1 MSATVER
8 IKEKLSIEEV
18 VSSYVELKPAG
29 ASKKGRCPF
38 HQEKTPSFFISPS
51 RNTYYCFGCGEKG
64 DIFSFVEKMEGLDFK
79 GALRLLAERAGVP
92 IEQERPE
99 RREERDRLFS
109 VLEDAVGFY
118 EGNLKNNSAVKKY
131 LRERGLRDTTVDN
144 FRLGYALPEWRSA
157 LEYLVGKGHPVAD
170 IERSGLIKKGS
181 EGRYYDRFRGRIMFP
196 IMDRAGRPIAF
207 SGRFYEKTEGSD
219 IEEEAKYINSPETPL
234 FEKSRVLYGYDRA
247 KEQMRRSDSAMVVE
261 GQMDLLMSHQA
272 GYTNAVAVSGT
283 ALTNEH
289 ISSIEKLTKRLILAF
304 DADEAGVS
312 AAKKAAALAL
322 GHGIEVKVVAIA
334 GGKDPADLAREDEE
348 LLKKAVRE
356 ATHIIDFLL
365 NRLVGKGYD
374 SRKFRMLAS
383 EEVLPFLSM
392 LGSRIEQS
400 HFVEKIARILR
411 VPETAVMED
420 LLKIKRP
427 KESAIPQSKDFPGKG
442 RSLSGM
448 DTVTE
453 KILGLISLESGQT
466 ANPKDRAFSPEAE
479 LARLKSKVSLPVNT
493 EEDRLAFEAERDLP
507 PGAGPGVRL
516 KRLEELFKV
525 LEMSLLKGEQAEA
538 TADLKAAE
546 ATGNPSEIKKL
557 TEKLHELSK
566 KIYSEDANRSL

>member
-79 GALRLLAERAGVP
+79 GALRLLAERAHVP
-92 IEQERPE
+92 IVEERPE
-99 RREERDRLFS
+99 RREERDRLFA
-109 VLEDAVGFY
+109 VLADAVLFY
-118 EGNLKNNSAVKKY
+118 ENNLKLHQDAQKY
-131 LRERGLRDTTVDN
+131 LRERGLKDATKES

-157 LEYLVGKGHPVAD
+157 LEHLVRKGYSIAD
-170 IERSGLIKKGS
+170 IEKTGLIKKGS

-196 IMDRAGRPIAF
+196 IMDRSGRPIAF

-219 IEEEAKYINSPETPL
+219 AEEEAKYINSPETPL
-234 FEKSRVLYGYDRA
+234 FEKSKVLYGYDKA
-247 KEQMRRSDSAMVVE
+247 KEQMRRADCAMVVE

-272 GYTNAVAVSGT
+272 GYRNAVAVSGT
-283 ALTNEH
+283 ALTAEH
-289 ISSIEKLTKRLILAF
+289 VSSMEKLTKRLILAF
-304 DADEAGVS
+304 DADEAGIS
-312 AAKKAAALAL
+312 AGKKAAALAL
-322 GHGIEVKVVAIA
+322 RHGMEVKVVAIE
-334 GGKDPADLAREDEE
+334 GGKDPADLAKDDPE

-365 NRLVGKGYD
+365 HKVSHKGYD
-374 SRKFRMLAS
+374 SRKFRMVAA
-383 EEVLPFLSM
+383 EEVLPFLAM

-420 LLKIKRP
+420 LAKVKRP
-427 KESAIPQSKDFPGKG
+427 KDSVTSEAKDSPIKKETA
-442 RSLSGM
+442 SGM
-448 DTVTE
+448 DIVTQ
-453 KILGLISLESGQT
+453 KILGLISLES
-466 ANPKDRAFSPEAE
+466 ALKDQAFSPEVE
-479 LARLKSKVSLPVNT
+479 LAKLKSKISVPENA

-507 PGAGPGVRL
+507 PSATAEVRRN
-516 KRLEELFKV
+516 RLVELFDT
-525 LEMSLLKGEQAEA
+525 LEGNLLKAEQAEV
-538 TADLKAAE
+538 TADLKVAE
-546 ATGNPSEIKKL
+546 ASNDSKQIKNL

-566 KIYSEDANRSL
+566 KIASRDLKRSL